1 MGVPDK
7 YGSSTD
13 SRRGFHTLILMHQSG
28 VTAHPAVHYV
38 WNGETG
44 YMYIN
49 LQKVL
54 VQEQV
59 STRER
64 TTIH

>member
-1 MGVPDK
+1 MGIPDK

-13 SRRGFHTLILMHQSG
+13 SKMGFHTPILMHQSG
-28 VTAHPAVHYV
+28 VTAHLTAFCM
-38 WNGETG
+38 ERERR

-54 VQEQV
+54 VYEQV
-59 STRER
+59 STREQ
-64 TTIH
+64 ILIE